1 VRAKPETWRNSH
13 ARRPTNRLKFI
24 RTGSKN
30 KFPAITTINPKIPM
44 LISKTMTN
52 AINEQIGNEFA
63 ASLQYVAIASR
74 FDADALSV
82 LAGHFYRQAGEER
95 DHAMRF
101 IGPLLLEQLKNRFV
115 EADRRILLAAQPV
128 DALAPRG
135 DERPRHQRAVRL
147 ELRPLVI
154 ALRATFWKMSS
165 AACASRTTS
174 QAAADTRSR
183 CPISRFKMSCS
194 ESATVKR
201 TVDDAES

>member
-1 VRAKPETWRNSH
+1 
-13 ARRPTNRLKFI
+13 
-24 RTGSKN
+24 
-30 KFPAITTINPKIPM
+30 M

-147 ELRPLVI
+147 ELRPLCHRLEGDV
-154 ALRATFWKMSS
+154 LENVL
-165 AACASRTTS
+165 SRVRIPDH
-174 QAAADTRSR
+174 QPSR
-183 CPISRFKMSCS
+183 CRH
-194 ESATVKR
+194 TV
-201 TVDDAES
+201 TLPHQPFQNVLFS

>member
-1 VRAKPETWRNSH
+1 
-13 ARRPTNRLKFI
+13 
-24 RTGSKN
+24 
-30 KFPAITTINPKIPM
+30 M

-95 DHAMRF
+95 DYAMRF

-128 DALAPRG
+128 DALAPGG
-135 DERPRHQRAVRL
+135 DERPRKQRAVGLEADRLAHRL
-147 ELRPLVI
+147 EGDILENVLGRVRISDHQPGRRRHTV
-154 ALRATFWKMSS
+154 ALPHQPFQNVMFR
-165 AACASRTTS
+165 
-174 QAAADTRSR
+174 
-183 CPISRFKMSCS
+183 
-194 ESATVKR
+194 KR
-201 TVDDAES
+201 HCKKNG